1 MGKKRNKNI
10 AIYFLFIL
18 FQEFMS
24 IRSNQLCLNRQVRV
38 MYFIIESPNIYRL
51 RIKVLNRV
59 KSLKIGVLVVSNL
72 FDDLKRSRKIFFLK
86 QILLVNLELS
96 NTPILI
102 SYKFSLLY
110 PFFPPLFRFKFQ
122 KTPDSG
128 LKAKRIKII
137 PVI

>member
-72 FDDLKRSRKIFFLK
+72 FGDLKRLRKIFFLK
-86 QILLVNLELS
+86 QILLVDLELS

-102 SYKFSLLY
+102 PYKFSLLY
-110 PFFPPLFRFKFQ
+110 PFFSPLFRFEFH

-137 PVI
+137 LLV